1 MPTGIILA
9 SAAIGGLFTFILG
22 AVLGARLS
30 RNVCGC
36 GHHLAYHD
44 PASGKCAD
52 QVYQKQNHNSAS
64 RQWVLC
70 ACMQYV
76 PRRGDVRSPSPST
89 QAGS

>member
-1 MPTGIILA
+1 MEIVLF
-9 SAAIGGLFTFILG
+9 SAVIGGLIAFTLG
-22 AVLGARLS
+22 VVLGARLL
-30 RNVCGC
+30 RNICGC

-44 PASGKCAD
+44 PASGKCGA
-52 QVYQKQNHNSAS
+52 QIYQKRDHDSAN